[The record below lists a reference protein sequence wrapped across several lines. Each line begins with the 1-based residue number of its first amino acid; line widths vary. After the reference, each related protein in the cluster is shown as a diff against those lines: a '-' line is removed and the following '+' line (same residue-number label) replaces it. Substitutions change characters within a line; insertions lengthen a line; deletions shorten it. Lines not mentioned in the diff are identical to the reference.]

1 MHRAFLLLAGL
12 FWTLLFALA
21 IFAWWRNGAF
31 HPDLF
36 YLLGIPVGMA
46 SITMLVGRFAI
57 RSHAGAGILLAA
69 TGLAAFATLLWGS
82 VWGADV

>member
-12 FWTLLFALA
+12 FWTLLLAMA

-31 HPDLF
+31 HPDLY

-46 SITMLVGRFAI
+46 SITMLVGRFAT
-57 RSHAGAGILLAA
+57 RSHAGVGILLAA